1 MDGPE
6 HYKLAEE
13 LLQVALDA
21 EPGSHSTALTHALV
35 HAVLAVAAAVAPNGG
50 YFNWDEVTL
59 SPEPPPYSAPG
70 EKRERKEGT

>member
-1 MDGPE
+1 VNGPE
-6 HYKLAEE
+6 HYKLAEDI
-13 LLQVALDA
+13 LSDVRNAA
-21 EPGSHSTALTHALV
+21 PGQSFAALTHALV

-70 EKRERKEGT
+70 EK